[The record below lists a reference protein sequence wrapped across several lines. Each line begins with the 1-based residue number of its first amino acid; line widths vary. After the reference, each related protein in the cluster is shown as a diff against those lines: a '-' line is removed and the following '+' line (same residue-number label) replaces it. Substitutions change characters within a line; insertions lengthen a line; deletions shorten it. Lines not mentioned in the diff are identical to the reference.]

1 VGLHTPAQT
10 AEHHTGVLLA
20 RVSKPTEAMLLGES
34 SQNGYIDN
42 GGQLKRLFV
51 EGHVGKG
58 VLTNDWTT
66 SIAIAGHGQ

>member
-1 VGLHTPAQT
+1 
-10 AEHHTGVLLA
+10 
-20 RVSKPTEAMLLGES
+20 MLLGES

>member
-1 VGLHTPAQT
+1 
-10 AEHHTGVLLA
+10 
-20 RVSKPTEAMLLGES
+20 MLLGES

-58 VLTNDWTT
+58 VLTNDLDYVYWHRW
-66 SIAIAGHGQ
+66 SWFDGQ